1 MKNTNVPKGN
11 TISNEV
17 KIDLDVFG
25 SLVLNR
31 VHGHVDR
38 ADIVA
43 EDNCS
48 TEQRTTKLLKEL
60 AKPTGFSDGV
70 GDSSILGLST
80 RAGDSVLPLGGP
92 GDDIITEEDGVA

>member
-1 MKNTNVPKGN
+1 MKNSNVPKGN

-48 TEQRTTKLLKEL
+48 TGQRTTKLLKEL
-60 AKPTGFSDGV
+60 AKPTGFSDDV
-70 GDSSILGLST
+70 GDNSILGLST
-80 RAGDSVLPLGGP
+80 RVGDSVLRL
-92 GDDIITEEDGVA
+92 EDQEMRLSSRKTQ